1 MTFKQLFTSCLCFAQ
16 PDKFQVDDKSQEI
29 VLRKGKFTPSPT
41 SRLHNDHLYQGSE
54 NDIVTTRIYSQDW
67 ICDFELSYYPFDVQ
81 FCKMIFTLK
90 AILSYYIY
98 ITIVQPPPN
107 HLFIRGPLVT
117 LQRCWRK
124 DWTTWG
130 MWVSFNMVLIGL
142 CLKIQPHQM
151 ASVVLR

>member
-1 MTFKQLFTSCLCFAQ
+1 MYQVTFKQLFTSCLCFAQ
-16 PDKFQVDDKSQEI
+16 PDKIQVDDKSQEI

-98 ITIVQPPPN
+98 LYN
-107 HLFIRGPLVT
+107 NS
-117 LQRCWRK
+117 
-124 DWTTWG
+124 TTT
-130 MWVSFNMVLIGL
+130 S
-142 CLKIQPHQM
+142 
-151 ASVVLR
+151 

>member
-1 MTFKQLFTSCLCFAQ
+1 MTFQETAGDILQHSQQGSNFGRSVPSDIKQLFTYFEYA
-16 PDKFQVDDKSQEI
+16 KTFQVDDKSQEI

-90 AILSYYIY
+90 AILVYYI
-98 ITIVQPPPN
+98 
-107 HLFIRGPLVT
+107 
-117 LQRCWRK
+117 
-124 DWTTWG
+124 
-130 MWVSFNMVLIGL
+130 
-142 CLKIQPHQM
+142 
-151 ASVVLR
+151 